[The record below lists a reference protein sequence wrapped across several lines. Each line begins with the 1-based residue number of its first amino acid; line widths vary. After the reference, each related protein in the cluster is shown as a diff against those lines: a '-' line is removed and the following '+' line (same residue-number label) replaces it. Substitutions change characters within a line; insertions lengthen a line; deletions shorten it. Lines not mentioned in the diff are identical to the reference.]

1 MCLRSPY
8 SLPCTSVACN
18 QRVLTRQPILG
29 DTITFYYWSAAELAI
44 SIVSISLPNMTQLF
58 RRAHQHGISALFTR
72 REYAASMG
80 SGSKRG
86 PGGSAL
92 AQGGKGGFQRI
103 IGSDD
108 TSFAVNQD
116 PLIPPKDQSASYTV
130 SACAQQPEER
140 ELIALDQVHLRQD
153 IDVREEERWPMVWPQ
168 VSMDSL
174 TTRSNLPYHGTRSS
188 NLDFGRFWKW
198 LDIDTHNHER
208 EPSLLWI
215 EDFLNLEMHNSKSPQ
230 KMPRV

>member
-1 MCLRSPY
+1 ML
-8 SLPCTSVACN
+8 LP
-18 QRVLTRQPILG
+18 LPILWSLHTG
-29 DTITFYYWSAAELAI
+29 PTRKIKLTGFFFCAYCVIACSLGRLVAIGRASKGFEEDWTWDTITFYYWSAAELAI

-116 PLIPPKDQSASYTV
+116 PLITPKDQSASYTV

-153 IDVREEERWPMVWPQ
+153 IDVREEERWPMV
-168 VSMDSL
+168 
-174 TTRSNLPYHGTRSS
+174 
-188 NLDFGRFWKW
+188 
-198 LDIDTHNHER
+198 
-208 EPSLLWI
+208 
-215 EDFLNLEMHNSKSPQ
+215 
-230 KMPRV
+230 